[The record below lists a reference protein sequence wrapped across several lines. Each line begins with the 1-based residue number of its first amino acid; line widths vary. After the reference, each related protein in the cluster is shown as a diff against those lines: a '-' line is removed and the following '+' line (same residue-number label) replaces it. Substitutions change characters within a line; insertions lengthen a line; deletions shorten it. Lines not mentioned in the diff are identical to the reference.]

1 MPPCHATGTLSEL
14 EHGWIT
20 RPDGRPGTPMRRR
33 GRAALAA
40 GAKEKATDTYLT
52 LERRDTSDGDGEPP
66 AAGPHSGARPRP
78 PASPPCGVPA
88 GFLRRKLCWLRRG
101 VPGEEE
107 VVGGETKRRRG
118 PQGQGENSNYLPRRG
133 RRDTGGTP
141 FIPYPAVTPGDRNRG
156 ARDRGACGGT
166 GACATT

>member
-20 RPDGRPGTPMRRR
+20 RPDGQPGTPMRRR

-118 PQGQGENSNYLPRRG
+118 QIG
-133 RRDTGGTP
+133 R
-141 FIPYPAVTPGDRNRG
+141 AHV
-156 ARDRGACGGT
+156 
-166 GACATT
+166 